1 MEFFKTV
8 FRQKNFMFK
17 LGIIVCLLWVIVA
30 FIAPLIAPADPL
42 AQNLDMRFQP
52 PGAAHWFGTDSLGRD
67 VFSRVL
73 YGSRISITAG
83 LITVLIS
90 FGIGLLYGGVA
101 GYVGGIVDDVMM
113 RFSEMIQSFPPLI
126 RPMLL
131 VLAVALHN
139 IPEGLALGVVIAAAM
154 GPSIV
159 NSVFAM
165 AIIWWPNYARLTR
178 SIVISVKENDYV
190 TASRLMGASRVRIL
204 FREILPN
211 SIGPLVV
218 MSTLDLGNAI
228 LMFSGL
234 SFLGLG
240 VQPPTP
246 EWGAMVS
253 DGVATFQNWWIST
266 FPGLA
271 IFTVAMGANFIGD
284 GMRDYLDPKLR
295 QQM

>member
-126 RPMLL
+126 
-131 VLAVALHN
+131 LAM
-139 IPEGLALGVVIAAAM
+139 VIAAAM

-190 TASRLMGASRVRIL
+190 TASRLMVL
-204 FREILPN
+204 C
-211 SIGPLVV
+211 
-218 MSTLDLGNAI
+218 
-228 LMFSGL
+228 
-234 SFLGLG
+234 
-240 VQPPTP
+240 
-246 EWGAMVS
+246 
-253 DGVATFQNWWIST
+253 
-266 FPGLA
+266 
-271 IFTVAMGANFIGD
+271 
-284 GMRDYLDPKLR
+284 
-295 QQM
+295 

>member
-126 RPMLL
+126 
-131 VLAVALHN
+131 LAM
-139 IPEGLALGVVIAAAM
+139 VIAAAM

-246 EWGAMVS
+246 EWGAMLNY
-253 DGVATFQNWWIST
+253 AQQYMRTAPYMAI

-271 IFTVAMGANFIGD
+271 IALTALSINLVGD
-284 GMRDYLDPKLR
+284 GLRDALDPKSTK
-295 QQM
+295 